1 MNELTNKLEMRNAPP
16 DESCQQQPVASYLS
30 LSLSLYLSHLLA
42 SNLLFKCFPAEPM
55 LNLPNTDG

>member
-30 LSLSLYLSHLLA
+30 LSLPLSISLA
-42 SNLLFKCFPAEPM
+42 SFKFAVQMFPC
-55 LNLPNTDG
+55 